1 MGVSWLEEEEE
12 EERLEEE
19 EERGGAGRESE
30 AYLPLLPPP
39 NASHA
44 SHTPA
49 RLNST
54 QLQLHCTAPLQF
66 HSAEDWSMNLY
77 GSALK
82 CSGATPV
89 LHYT

>member
-1 MGVSWLEEEEE
+1 MGVSWLEEERLEE
-12 EERLEEE
+12 EEEE

-44 SHTPA
+44 SHPPA

-54 QLQLHCTAPLQF
+54 QLNSTSAALHCTFIVPL
-66 HSAEDWSMNLY
+66 N
-77 GSALK
+77 
-82 CSGATPV
+82 
-89 LHYT
+89 

>member
-54 QLQLHCTAPLQF
+54 QLNFSCTALHFYSSTQ
-66 HSAEDWSMNLY
+66 
-77 GSALK
+77 LK
-82 CSGATPV
+82 TGV
-89 LHYT
+89 